1 MRAAPPSGL
10 LSALLGL
17 PLGWVLSRSG
27 FSAWDEVHRMFVL
40 ADWRLLCAF
49 ALAVLVLVPAW
60 RILDLMRRTPQWT
73 PRPLHP
79 GSVPGGLLFGA
90 GWALCGACPATAFI
104 QLGEGQLLG
113 LCTVAGIF
121 VGNLLFGLGQGRV
134 FRFSTGPSCSPTE
147 LP

>member
-1 MRAAPPSGL
+1 MRAAQHSGL
-10 LSALLGL
+10 ASALLGL

-40 ADWRLLCAF
+40 ASPRLFGAF

-60 RILDLMRRTPQWT
+60 QLLERTRRAPAGS

-79 GSVPGGLLFGA
+79 GTVPGGLLFGA
-90 GWALCGACPATAFI
+90 GWALCGACPAVAFV

-113 LCTVAGIF
+113 LCTVAGLF

>member
-1 MRAAPPSGL
+1 MPRWLPSVLG
-10 LSALLGL
+10 GL

-40 ADWRLLCAF
+40 ADLRLFLAF
-49 ALAVLVLVPAW
+49 ALAVLVLAPAW
-60 RILDLMRRTPQWT
+60 RILDRVRRPSPQWT

-90 GWALCGACPATAFI
+90 GWALCGACPAAAII
-104 QLGEGQLLG
+104 QLGERQLLA
-113 LCTVAGIF
+113 LCTVLGIF

-134 FRFSTGPSCSPTE
+134 FRFSTGPSCSPGE